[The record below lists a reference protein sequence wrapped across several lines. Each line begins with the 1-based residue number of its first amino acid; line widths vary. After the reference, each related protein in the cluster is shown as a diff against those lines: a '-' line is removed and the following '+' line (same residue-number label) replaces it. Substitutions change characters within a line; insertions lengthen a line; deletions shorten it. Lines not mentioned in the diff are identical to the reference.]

1 MINMIKVL
9 FICHGNICRSPMAE
23 FLFKDLVLKKG
34 KESEFLIESAATS
47 TEEIGNGVHYG
58 TKRILN
64 SLGIDSNNKHARQ
77 MNKADYV
84 KFDYLI
90 GMDDWNIHNILR
102 IVGKDIDNKVFK
114 LLDFTDLK
122 RDIKDPW
129 YTGKFNETY
138 EDIMIGLNGFYDY
151 LLKNKLHKI

>member
-64 SLGIDSNNKHARQ
+64 SLGIDSNNKRARQ

-129 YTGKFNETY
+129 YTGNFNETY

>member
-1 MINMIKVL
+1 MINMIKIL

-23 FLFKDLVLKKG
+23 FLFKDLVSKKG
-34 KESEFLIESAATS
+34 MQNEFIIESAATS

-64 SLGIDSNNKHARQ
+64 SLGIDCKNKHARQ
-77 MNKADYV
+77 MNKSDYLN
-84 KFDYLI
+84 FDYLI

-102 IVGKDIDNKVFK
+102 IVGKDLDNKVFK
-114 LLDFTDLK
+114 LLDFTNLK

-129 YTGKFNETY
+129 YTGNFNETY

>member
-1 MINMIKVL
+1 MIKVL

-23 FLFKDLVLKKG
+23 YLFIDYVNKLG
-34 KESEFLIESAATS
+34 MQNEFIIESRATS

-64 SLGIDSNNKHARQ
+64 SLGIDCSKK
-77 MNKADYV
+77 KAQQLTKTDYLNY
-84 KFDYLI
+84 DYLI

-129 YTGKFNETY
+129 YTHNFNETY
-138 EDIMIGLNGFYDY
+138 EDIKLGLEGFYNY
-151 LLKNKLHKI
+151 LLKNK